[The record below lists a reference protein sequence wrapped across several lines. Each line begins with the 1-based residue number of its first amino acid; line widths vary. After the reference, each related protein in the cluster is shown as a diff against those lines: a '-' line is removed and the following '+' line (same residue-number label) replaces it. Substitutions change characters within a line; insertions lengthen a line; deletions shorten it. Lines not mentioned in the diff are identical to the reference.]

1 MTTIDWLLADSP
13 TSRLQANAGRAYRML
28 RALMRNPLAVIG
40 GIIILTLI
48 FAAAFAPWIAPESPL
63 GQNLEARLLPPSAEH
78 WMGTDELGRDIFSRV
93 VYGARITLVIV
104 ALVALISAPL
114 GLIIGAVAGY
124 FGGWTD
130 KVLMGLTD
138 VFLSMPKLILA
149 LAFVAALGPGI
160 ENAIIAIAITA
171 WPAYARIARA
181 ETLTFR
187 NSEFI
192 AATRLAGGLPQPDH
206 RAACAAAVY
215 LIDDHSGNAGYGRDH
230 SDRGRAWLPWPW
242 GAAATAGMGGDDFA
256 WSDLHSRSMVGGHNA
271 GLCHHSGQPWLLLLG
286 RRAARCAGP
295 ETGGQIMTA
304 TKPLLDVENLRV
316 SFPTPTGPVEVVK
329 GLNLSLGR
337 ERLGIVG
344 ESGSGKSMTGRA
356 ILRLIRK
363 PGKMTADRLAFD
375 GTELQGLSER
385 KMRDLRG
392 ARISMIMQDPKFS
405 LNPVMTI
412 GYQIAEA
419 LKAHENL
426 SRRHVQARV
435 IEMLQAV
442 RINDPEQVAQMYP
455 HQVSGGMGQRIMI
468 AMMLIPR
475 P

>member
-1 MTTIDWLLADSP
+1 
-13 TSRLQANAGRAYRML
+13 
-28 RALMRNPLAVIG
+28 
-40 GIIILTLI
+40 
-48 FAAAFAPWIAPESPL
+48 
-63 GQNLEARLLPPSAEH
+63 
-78 WMGTDELGRDIFSRV
+78 
-93 VYGARITLVIV
+93 
-104 ALVALISAPL
+104 
-114 GLIIGAVAGY
+114 
-124 FGGWTD
+124 
-130 KVLMGLTD
+130 
-138 VFLSMPKLILA
+138 
-149 LAFVAALGPGI
+149 
-160 ENAIIAIAITA
+160 
-171 WPAYARIARA
+171 
-181 ETLTFR
+181 
-187 NSEFI
+187 
-192 AATRLAGGLPQPDH
+192 
-206 RAACAAAVY
+206 
-215 LIDDHSGNAGYGRDH
+215 
-230 SDRGRAWLPWPW
+230 
-242 GAAATAGMGGDDFA
+242 
-256 WSDLHSRSMVGGHNA
+256 
-271 GLCHHSGQPWLLLLG
+271 
-286 RRAARCAGP
+286 
-295 ETGGQIMTA
+295 MTA

-375 GTELQGLSER
+375 GVELQGLSER

-426 SRRHVQARV
+426 SRRDVQARV

-475 P
+475 PDLLIADEPTSALDVSVQGQVLDLIDELVREKGMGLILISHDLNLVARYCDRIMVMHAGQVVETCAAKDLHKAQHPYTRGLLAAVPQMKETREVLPVLDRSQWGGT

>member
-1 MTTIDWLLADSP
+1 
-13 TSRLQANAGRAYRML
+13 
-28 RALMRNPLAVIG
+28 
-40 GIIILTLI
+40 
-48 FAAAFAPWIAPESPL
+48 
-63 GQNLEARLLPPSAEH
+63 
-78 WMGTDELGRDIFSRV
+78 
-93 VYGARITLVIV
+93 
-104 ALVALISAPL
+104 
-114 GLIIGAVAGY
+114 
-124 FGGWTD
+124 
-130 KVLMGLTD
+130 
-138 VFLSMPKLILA
+138 
-149 LAFVAALGPGI
+149 
-160 ENAIIAIAITA
+160 
-171 WPAYARIARA
+171 
-181 ETLTFR
+181 
-187 NSEFI
+187 
-192 AATRLAGGLPQPDH
+192 
-206 RAACAAAVY
+206 
-215 LIDDHSGNAGYGRDH
+215 
-230 SDRGRAWLPWPW
+230 
-242 GAAATAGMGGDDFA
+242 
-256 WSDLHSRSMVGGHNA
+256 
-271 GLCHHSGQPWLLLLG
+271 
-286 RRAARCAGP
+286 
-295 ETGGQIMTA
+295 MTA
-304 TKPLLDVENLRV
+304 PKPLLDVENLRV

-375 GTELQGLSER
+375 GVELQGLSER

-419 LKAHENL
+419 LKAHESL
-426 SRRHVQARV
+426 SRRDVQARV

-475 P
+475 PDLLIADEPTSALDVSVQGQVLDLIDELVREKGMGLILISHDLNLVARYCDRIMVMHAGQVVETCAAKDLHKAQHPYTRGLLAAVPQMKETREVLPVLDRSQWGGT